1 MAKKPEANI
10 ELLKYDKKWIILQH
24 LDKNFLEEKIQVI
37 LPEFIFSNKEA
48 SMSLEDYILQH
59 SDREP
64 AYLTKI
70 SRDTYVKLLNPRM
83 VSGHL
88 QGRVLAMLCKMIRPH
103 TVLEIG
109 TFTGYSALCIAEA
122 LKEDDVLHTVEI
134 DDELEDLIL
143 ENFAGSE
150 HGHKIQLHVGNA
162 LEIIPTMNEVFD
174 LVFIDGDKREYT
186 AYYETVFPKLANG
199 GFILA
204 DNTLWNG
211 KVITETKANDRQTL
225 EILRF
230 NNLIAA
236 DDRIEKVMLPLRD
249 GLTIIRKK

>member
-1 MAKKPEANI
+1 
-10 ELLKYDKKWIILQH
+10 
-24 LDKNFLEEKIQVI
+24 
-37 LPEFIFSNKEA
+37 
-48 SMSLEDYILQH
+48 MSLEDYILQH
-59 SDREP
+59 SDSEP

-70 SRDTYVKLLNPRM
+70 SRDTHVKLLNPRM

-88 QGRVLAMLCKMIRPH
+88 QGRVLSMLCKMIQPH
-103 TVLEIG
+103 KALEIG

-122 LKEDDVLHTVEI
+122 LTDEDVLHTIEI

-150 HGHKIQLHVGNA
+150 HGHKIKLHIGNA
-162 LEIIPTMNEVFD
+162 LEIIPTLNEVFD
-174 LVFIDGDKREYT
+174 LVFIDADKREYT
-186 AYYETVFPKLANG
+186 AYFEAVFPKLRNG

-211 KVITETKANDRQTL
+211 KVVTEAKPNDRQTM

-230 NNLIAA
+230 NDLIAS
-236 DDRIEKVMLPLRD
+236 DDRIEKVILPLRD